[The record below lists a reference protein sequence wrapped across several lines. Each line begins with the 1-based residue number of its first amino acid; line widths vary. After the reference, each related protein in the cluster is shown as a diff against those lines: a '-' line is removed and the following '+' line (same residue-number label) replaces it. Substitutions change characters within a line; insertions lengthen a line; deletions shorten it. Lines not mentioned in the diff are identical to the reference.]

1 MGYVEELRLL
11 VGHRKLIMAGVRA
24 VIRDDQGQVLLQM
37 RGDFKIWGFPA
48 GSVELE
54 ESSLDALRREVHEE
68 TGLTVLQARPFAVY
82 SNPKYST
89 TYPNGDQIQ
98 PYSIGFLVE
107 EWTGTITPDGDES
120 LDLRFFPLDQMPPP
134 EQLVRAHR
142 MMADHVRQ
150 FLATGDMIV
159 D

>member
-1 MGYVEELRLL
+1 MGYVEELRQL

-24 VIRDDQGQVLLQM
+24 VIRDDQGRVLLQM

-54 ESSLDALRREVHEE
+54 ESVLDALKREVHEE
-68 TGLTVLQARPFAVY
+68 TGLTVMKARPFAIY

-120 LDLRFFPLDQMPPP
+120 LDLEFFRLDQMPSPD
-134 EQLVRAHR
+134 QLVRAHR

-150 FLATGDMIV
+150 YLETGEMIV

>member
-1 MGYVEELRLL
+1 MGYVEELRRV
-11 VGHRKLIMAGVRA
+11 VGYRKLIMAGVRA

-37 RGDFKIWGFPA
+37 RGDFKIWGYPA
-48 GSVELE
+48 GSVELD
-54 ESSLDALRREVHEE
+54 ESALDALKREVHEE
-68 TGLTVLQARPFAVY
+68 TGLTVLKARPFAVY

-98 PYSIGFLVE
+98 PYSIGFLVD

-120 LDLRFFPLDQMPPP
+120 LDLQFFPLDEMPPP

-150 FLATGDMIV
+150 FLETGEMVV